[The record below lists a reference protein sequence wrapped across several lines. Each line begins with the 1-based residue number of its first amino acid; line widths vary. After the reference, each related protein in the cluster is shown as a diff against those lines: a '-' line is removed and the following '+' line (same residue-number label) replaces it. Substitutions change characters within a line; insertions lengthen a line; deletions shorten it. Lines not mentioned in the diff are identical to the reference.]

1 VPSTSNL
8 RTDGSA
14 IRGGPAA
21 RRTGAPVLKKED
33 EMTAKDKLIAP
44 IADHGLLKDLDP
56 HHAHKLASL
65 ALEAQFQPEQVI
77 FNEKDTSGY
86 FYLILSG
93 SVAIEIVAPARHIQI
108 ETLHDGDGMGWSSLL
123 GDEPKHLHA
132 RALTNVR
139 ALAFLGKDLRQA
151 CEQDS
156 NFGYALMR
164 RLLAIAVERLDAT
177 RFQLVNRY

>member
-1 VPSTSNL
+1 MS
-8 RTDGSA
+8 
-14 IRGGPAA
+14 
-21 RRTGAPVLKKED
+21 
-33 EMTAKDKLIAP
+33 AKDELIAP

-56 HHAHKLASL
+56 HHLHKLATL
-65 ALEAQFQPEQVI
+65 ALEAQFQPGQVI
-77 FNEKDTSGY
+77 FKEQDTSGC

-93 SVAIEIVAPARHIQI
+93 YVAIEIVGPARHIPI

-132 RALTNVR
+132 RALTDVH

-151 CEQDS
+151 CEQDPK
-156 NFGYALMR
+156 FGYALMR

-177 RFQLVNRY
+177 RFQLVHRY

>member
-1 VPSTSNL
+1 
-8 RTDGSA
+8 
-14 IRGGPAA
+14 
-21 RRTGAPVLKKED
+21 
-33 EMTAKDKLIAP
+33 MTAKDKLIVP

-56 HHAHKLASL
+56 HHAHKLASM
-65 ALEAQFQPEQVI
+65 ALEAQFQPQQVI
-77 FNEKDTSGY
+77 FKEKDTAGY

-93 SVAIEIVAPARHIQI
+93 SVALEIVGPARHIQI

-132 RALTNVR
+132 RALTEVR
-139 ALAFLGKDLRQA
+139 ALAFSGKDLREA
-151 CEQDS
+151 CEQDPK
-156 NFGYALMR
+156 FGYALMR